1 MKRAEVGIKFNSIS
15 LELSGSKGLARTFP
29 SATEMLL
36 RLSWKLTIGRQLQP
50 LWDIAVVQGLSG
62 NIGRLSQSQQRC
74 SQHPGK
80 ML

>member
-1 MKRAEVGIKFNSIS
+1 MKRAEVGIEFNSIS
-15 LELSGSKGLARTFP
+15 LELSGPKGRSDVPFGDGDVVTAVL
-29 SATEMLL
+29 E
-36 RLSWKLTIGRQLQP
+36 LTIGRQLQL

-62 NIGRLSQSQQRC
+62 NNSRLTEKQQRC

>member
-15 LELSGSKGLARTFP
+15 LELSGSKGRSNVPFSDGDVVTTVL
-29 SATEMLL
+29 E
-36 RLSWKLTIGRQLQP
+36 LTIGRQLQP

-62 NIGRLSQSQQRC
+62 NISRLSQSQQRC